1 MGCTIFELYT
11 GKICFPGKSNNGMLK
26 LMMDIKGKMP
36 HRFVRKGMF
45 RAQHF
50 DGSFNFLCRE
60 VDRVTDKVRLLL
72 DRLPIT

>member
-1 MGCTIFELYT
+1 
-11 GKICFPGKSNNGMLK
+11 MLK